1 MGRITEWVG
10 DHPNAFASCGST
22 ALILSLVIGADDVG
36 MVILS
41 FAAIVLA
48 FWLFCMVFRPASI
61 FLLVI
66 AAFILGAALQLLL
79 WAVRAWR
86 RERLC
91 ERGQPPA
98 SRGENARLVRI
109 L

>member
-1 MGRITEWVG
+1 MGKMTDWIG
-10 DHPNAFASCGST
+10 DHPNVFASCGSA

-48 FWLFCMVFRPASI
+48 FWMLCKVFRWTSI
-61 FLLVI
+61 LLLVT
-66 AAFILGAALQLLL
+66 AAFILGVALQLLL

-86 RERLC
+86 GELFDGRQSRT
-91 ERGQPPA
+91 
-98 SRGENARLVRI
+98 SRGESARLVRI